1 MLGPNGF
8 KTGKERFCFPAVETF
23 GPGSGGFLELNARV
37 LNVSDPQKQHA
48 EVEMDESGVWV
59 GARQRAEPRERGR
72 GIALVEAPD
81 GGRHLRVQSVRREL
95 ERAVERGP
103 RGEWLADPL

>member
-48 EVEMDESGVWV
+48 EVEMDEGGVWV

-72 GIALVEAPD
+72 GVALVEPPAS
-81 GGRHLRVQSVRREL
+81 RYQLHIHTRRRSL
-95 ERAVERGP
+95 SRR
-103 RGEWLADPL
+103 R